1 MIALFDT
8 SSSTYLVMRARM
20 PRLQI
25 LLFQGSDWS
34 FSANEVQACFRRVDL
49 KRKATGMA
57 TVRRS
62 GAEIKQTDIQTG
74 LVIVARVRT
83 TQNRPM
89 TSPIK
94 MA

>member
-25 LLFQGSDWS
+25 LLFQGSELS
-34 FSANEVQACFRRVDL
+34 FSANEVQACWRRVDL
-49 KRKATGMA
+49 RRKATGIA

-62 GAEIKQTDIQTG
+62 GVEIMQMYIQMG
-74 LVIVARVRT
+74 LVITARVRT